1 MPPKAKELD
10 IVIVLKGHHS
20 AIVAPGG
27 QTYFNSTGNAGMAKG
42 GSGDVLTGI
51 LAALVA
57 QGYDGIEASVLGVYL
72 HGLAADIAAVKYS
85 EEAMIAR
92 DIVDNLGE
100 AFIQIAQLM

>member
-1 MPPKAKELD
+1 
-10 IVIVLKGHHS
+10 
-20 AIVAPGG
+20 
-27 QTYFNSTGNAGMAKG
+27 MAKG

-72 HGLAADIAAVKYS
+72 HGLAADIAAGKYS
-85 EEAMIAR
+85 QEAMIAR
-92 DIVDNLGE
+92 DILDNLGE